1 MLGFTSSSSSSSFP
15 LLHHLHATF
24 IKKTHEKNPELT
36 HMNVIQTLSLFYS
49 QILLIVVKGLTQIQT
64 LSSPFFSF
72 FFLQSNTHIPLFH
85 SLSTHKIIII
95 FVSNTIPENNINN
108 FLLVAIFTV
117 SGFLF
122 QMFVHKGQYFNMFT
136 SLFPILDLLNQISL
150 KNNNNE
156 KITPIVMDL
165 LNCLSFEIFEEFFLG
180 ELMNGSVICV
190 F

>member
-1 MLGFTSSSSSSSFP
+1 
-15 LLHHLHATF
+15 
-24 IKKTHEKNPELT
+24 
-36 HMNVIQTLSLFYS
+36 MNVIQTLTLFYS
-49 QILLIVVKGLTQIQT
+49 QILLIIVKGLTQIQT

-72 FFLQSNTHIPLFH
+72 FVAPIWYPYSSI
-85 SLSTHKIIII
+85 SLSAKHKIIII
-95 FVSNTIPENNINN
+95 FVSNTIPKNNINN

-117 SGFLF
+117 SEFLF

-156 KITPIVMDL
+156 KITLIVMDL
-165 LNCLSFEIFEEFFLG
+165 LNCLSFEIFDFFFFG